1 MPPEVETCVKK
12 LLDSEDFQAPEKY
25 KGDRESFAYALC
37 QSRYKKG
44 MLGEDV
50 TWVNIEGDTYYS
62 MDEIQWFKAA
72 INIEEPSEEEVG
84 QMVEAANKYMGA
96 LTPGSIIKFS
106 EAVLVRAEV
115 NKNKDEIDEQGVQ
128 EIAQSLPL
136 KPIDHLHNRQNIVG
150 IFIDAEAR
158 DGAVPTKGLIWAGRY
173 PDIAFDLVAG
183 KGNLSIDAR
192 AERALCRECG
202 QAFVNEKQYCAHI
215 NRNLGGVAIRKL
227 EGLVADGGSIVPN
240 PAGSDTNIP
249 AQSLRMIAHIEVE
262 EPSTDKGDDMEENI
276 DLMCEF
282 DEGMYFEGKK
292 LTYEKRQDLP
302 DSAFA
307 LIQKKDGKKVRRF
320 PIHDCAHARN
330 AKARVEMAKGLS
342 PEEKATVIRKADA
355 KINSKECQAEL
366 KGGTTMED
374 ELQKEL
380 AEAKAQ
386 VMAKTEELEASQ
398 NRIAELEAKV
408 GELESAVQAAEAER
422 DSVKEERETIEKE
435 RDELQE
441 SMDEMKLNARLEKV
455 QPFIAEEE
463 LEGQKEEIANM
474 TDGAF
479 NIMLA
484 AFEAA
489 DKRQAKLGS
498 VLPGGKDPEEE
509 PEELVWH

>member
-1 MPPEVETCVKK
+1 MPKAVETCVEK
-12 LLDSEDFQAPEKY
+12 LLASEDFQAPEKY
-25 KGDRESFAYALC
+25 EGDRKSFAYALC
-37 QSRYKKG
+37 QSRYNKG
-44 MLGEDV
+44 LLGEDV
-50 TWVNIEGDTYYS
+50 TWVNIEGETYYS
-62 MDEIQWFKAA
+62 TDEIQWFRAA
-72 INIEEPSEEEVG
+72 VNIEEPSEEEVG

-136 KPIDHLHNRQNIVG
+136 KPIDHRHNRQKIVG

-173 PDIAFDLVAG
+173 PDVAFDLVAG

-192 AERALCRECG
+192 AECAICGECG
-202 QAFVNEKQYCAHI
+202 QAFVSEKEYCAHI

-227 EGLVADGGSIVPN
+227 QGLVADGGSIVPN
-240 PAGSDTNIP
+240 PAGSDTGIP

-262 EPSTDKGDDMEENI
+262 EPSTDKEGDMEENV

-282 DEGMYFEGKK
+282 DEGMFFEGKK
-292 LTYEKRQDLP
+292 LTYERRQELP

-307 LIQKKDGKKVRRF
+307 LIQKKDGQKVRRF
-320 PIHDCAHARN
+320 PIHDCVHARN

-342 PEEKATVIRKADA
+342 PEEKATVIRKADT
-355 KINSKECQAEL
+355 KINSKQCQAEL

-374 ELQKEL
+374 ELKQEL

-386 VMAKTEELEASQ
+386 VMAKTEELEAR
-398 NRIAELEAKV
+398 NLRISELEAELEQAK
-408 GELESAVQAAEAER
+408 SALEAER
-422 DSVKEERETIEKE
+422 NSNAEEREAIEKQ
-435 RDELQE
+435 RDELQA
-441 SMDEMKLNARLEKV
+441 SIDEMKLNTRLEKV
-455 QPFIAEEE
+455 QSLMAEEE
-463 LEGQKEEIANM
+463 LEERKEEIANM

-479 NIMLA
+479 SIVVA
-484 AFEAA
+484 ALESAS
-489 DKRQAKLGS
+489 KQEPKPGS
-498 VLPGGKDPEEE
+498 VLLGGKEDDE
-509 PEELVWH
+509 PEELEW